1 MKNRTK
7 PLISVIINCFNG
19 QKFLKK
25 TLSSL
30 RKQTYKNWELIFWD
44 NHSTD
49 NSKKI
54 FKTFK
59 DKRFKYFKSK
69 SHSALYDARN
79 KAVKKS
85 KGEFLCF
92 LDCDDWWVSTKL
104 EEQIKLFNKKN
115 VGLVYSKLFIFSEKN
130 KKKKVFKKIAHSG
143 FITEKILQDHSIGF
157 VTALIRKKSYLSVK
171 GFNSKYNIS
180 GDFDFILKISLRWKI
195 LCCDKILAYYR
206 IHQNNLS
213 KKMRSAEIKELE
225 NILKSGILVK
235 TRFKKLLRNFINYK
249 KILLQIDEGKFFL
262 ALKNILIYPL
272 TIKKIKL
279 FATLCLPSF
288 IQNSIKFS

>member
-1 MKNRTK
+1 MKNSTK

-19 QKFLKK
+19 EKFLKK
-25 TLSSL
+25 TLTSL
-30 RKQTYKNWELIFWD
+30 REQTYKNWELIFWD
-44 NHSTD
+44 NQSTD

-59 DKRFKYFKSK
+59 DKRFNYYKSK
-69 SHSALYDARN
+69 NHSALYHARN

-104 EEQIKLFNKKN
+104 GEQIKLFKEKD
-115 VGLVYSKLFIFSEKN
+115 VGVVYSKLFIFSEKN
-130 KKKKVFKKIAHSG
+130 QKKRIFKKAAYSG
-143 FITEKILQDHSIGF
+143 FITDKILQDYSIGF

-171 GFNSKYNIS
+171 GFNNKYNIS
-180 GDFDFILKISLRWKI
+180 GDFEFILKLSLKWKI

-225 NILKSGILVK
+225 NILKSRILVK
-235 TRFKKLLRNFINYK
+235 KIFQRLLQNFINYK
-249 KILLQIDEGKFFL
+249 ITLLQIDEGKYFL
-262 ALKNILIYPL
+262 ALKNILIYPMS
-272 TIKKIKL
+272 IKKIKL
-279 FATLCLPSF
+279 LAALCLPSL
-288 IQNSIKFS
+288 IRSSIKFS